1 MATTY
6 EQWKGHPSSEA
17 SLEELKQVFYETE
30 ILGPAEHAIVMEAMV
45 ELQNRNFD
53 FRVDN

>member
-17 SLEELKQVFYETE
+17 SLEELKQVFYEIE

-53 FRVDN
+53 FGVDN